1 MTSVFKNMTSI
12 AHFKEKGKKNGKEY
26 DWRVAGNAFCKS
38 IYYVGTDHSNAFIF
52 VCVPGAKERD
62 GGKDTGNYPGGGGC
76 DRSIYRGTLLGKK
89 IGKTKIFVGID
100 LRNFVFSCLS
110 VAFLFDQRSNAH
122 HTGGDQILCGDGT
135 GRNDWRNGEL
145 VHK

>member
-1 MTSVFKNMTSI
+1 MEKNMTGGLQ
-12 AHFKEKGKKNGKEY
+12 AMHFVK
-26 DWRVAGNAFCKS
+26 
-38 IYYVGTDHSNAFIF
+38 AFIMSALITAMLLF
-52 VCVPGAKERD
+52 LCAFLVLKSGMEEK
-62 GGKDTGNYPGGGGC
+62 NYPGGGGC